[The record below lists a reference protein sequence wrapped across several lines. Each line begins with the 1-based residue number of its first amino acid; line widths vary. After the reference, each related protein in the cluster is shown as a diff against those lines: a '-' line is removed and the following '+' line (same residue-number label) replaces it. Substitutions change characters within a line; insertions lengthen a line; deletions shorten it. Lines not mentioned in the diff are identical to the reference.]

1 MLYTHLFSL
10 AVVAVLVVVLVAVAV
25 LVIVLVLVLI
35 LILVLIVHDFLPPK
49 FLRVYRHYR
58 LPQSSGFILCPED
71 QACKQAGNNG
81 SGNAARCGFQATG

>member
-1 MLYTHLFSL
+1 MLFTHLFSL
-10 AVVAVLVVVLVAVAV
+10 AVVAVLVVVLVAVLIVVLIAVAV
-25 LVIVLVLVLI
+25 LVVILV

-71 QACKQAGNNG
+71 
-81 SGNAARCGFQATG
+81 